1 MSNEPTTN
9 PEWEALLKA
18 AARKYDGGADA
29 FVRGAMAAYL
39 DAHPGMREHL
49 EDLQLREQLEKLRA
63 NGLMAQA

>member
-1 MSNEPTTN
+1 VSNEPTTN
-9 PEWEALLKA
+9 PEWSSLLA
-18 AARKYDGGADA
+18 QAARKYDGDADA
-29 FVRGAMAAYL
+29 FMRGAMSAYL